1 PAGTETGEEPTL
13 SSAAVDLATASGG
26 YPDRARV
33 LRAAEEQL
41 VEQCMRDRGQVYWP
55 VVPAL
60 LPGSD
65 EERIVDLPTRQA
77 EGYGLASDDR
87 PPSVGPSEG
96 QPEFQRAL
104 FGDDQRHEE
113 LSLPNGTIL
122 SYPTSGCVADAR
134 AAIFGDNRSWARV
147 DAIP

>member
-1 PAGTETGEEPTL
+1 
-13 SSAAVDLATASGG
+13 
-26 YPDRARV
+26 
-33 LRAAEEQL
+33 
-41 VEQCMRDRGQVYWP
+41 
-55 VVPAL
+55 
-60 LPGSD
+60 
-65 EERIVDLPTRQA
+65 
-77 EGYGLASDDR
+77 
-87 PPSVGPSEG
+87 SVGPSEG

-147 DAIP
+147 DAIPQLVNNTLRERVQESAELADVTSQWSTCMAEAGYHYASPEAAVADLVGRVEPGHEIAVA